1 MRNWN
6 LYLVTVVLAI
16 GFTAA
21 SFTAA
26 CITAAFF
33 TSKVARAA
41 ESDAEAVARLRNE
54 ITAAIGEAKCR
65 NLVNCRIVGLGVRPC
80 GGPEEYVAYSIWNTD
95 REQISILVSEYN
107 LLKEDLMLDSA
118 EMGTCEV
125 LPEPDVNCIR
135 SQCVMVPGSN

>member
-6 LYLVTVVLAI
+6 LYLVTVALAI

-21 SFTAA
+21 GLTVAGFTAA
-26 CITAAFF
+26 
-33 TSKVARAA
+33 VARAA
-41 ESDAEAVARLRNE
+41 ESDAEAVTRLRNE

-107 LLKEDLMLDSA
+107 LLKEDLMLDSD